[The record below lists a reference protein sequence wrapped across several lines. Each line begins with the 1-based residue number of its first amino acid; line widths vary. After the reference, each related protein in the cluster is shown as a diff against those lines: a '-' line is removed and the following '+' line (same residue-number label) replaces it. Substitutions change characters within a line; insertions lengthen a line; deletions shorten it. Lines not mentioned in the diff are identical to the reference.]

1 MNLYQNISDLKN
13 EFEQWTNKKIMLNRI
28 RREVDHRLKDYEF
41 TVEERRE
48 RYEFFFKTFIGISSA
63 GVSMKSHVCT

>member
-48 RYEFFFKTFIGISSA
+48 RYVVVF
-63 GVSMKSHVCT
+63 